1 VSSALFQLIANSHLC
16 RGLCAA
22 SFVASPWPPFPEY
35 GELDPTS
42 NRAISEYLAVVDDAG
57 FGGAKPVLSPLPTGR
72 HRKSARPE
80 TLGATLRKVG

>member
-1 VSSALFQLIANSHLC
+1 
-16 RGLCAA
+16 
-22 SFVASPWPPFPEY
+22 
-35 GELDPTS
+35 LDPTS